1 MAGSTAD
8 MPAVVRGGAA
18 PPRSASQSALAR
30 RLLDI
35 EPSGLS
41 SSLDAAACQAV
52 IARGLP
58 DTRGEPWK
66 YTNVNRWY
74 DVALAKRETAALGID
89 APDDI
94 RVVDFDDPRTR
105 SLCAAHRGK
114 AFDLGEQ
121 PLAAVNGLLL
131 GAGVAI
137 VVPRDWHGNA
147 PFRIADGGPAYQ
159 HVLLVVEGGAS
170 ITLIE
175 EASGFTHRIVEAVV
189 GPGGQLRHLRRQRP
203 ERTRECSL
211 VAVHLDRDAEYE
223 LAQTSRGAELRRNDV
238 VVTLAGPGARV
249 TVNGAWRLVERE
261 HLDNQVAINHVA
273 PQGFSRQTYRGVVA
287 DRARAVLNGR
297 IHIAAGAKATDA
309 ALNTKNLLATDN
321 AEVYAKPELEIFESD
336 VQCSHGATVGTLDEE
351 AVFFLRTRGLS
362 DEAARALLVG
372 GFLRE
377 AIADDEGAARLELVV

>member
-8 MPAVVRGGAA
+8 PAVATDPA
-18 PPRSASQSALAR
+18 SATSSALAR

-35 EPSGLS
+35 EPSGRS
-41 SSLDAAACQAV
+41 SWLDPAACQAV
-52 IARGLP
+52 IGRGLP

-74 DVALAKRETAALGID
+74 DVALATQDPAALGIET
-89 APDDI
+89 PDG
-94 RVVDFDDPRTR
+94 VLAVDFDDPRTR
-105 SLCAAHRGK
+105 SLAAAHRGK
-114 AFDLGEQ
+114 AFDLREQ

-131 GAGVAI
+131 GTGVAI
-137 VVPRDWHGNA
+137 VVPRDWRGKA
-147 PFRIADGGPAYQ
+147 SLRIAACGPAYQ
-159 HVLLVVEGGAS
+159 HVLLIVESGAS
-170 ITLIE
+170 ITFIE

-189 GPGGQLRHLRRQRP
+189 GPGAQLRHLRRQHPTTR
-203 ERTRECSL
+203 RECSL
-211 VAVHLDRDAEYE
+211 VAVHLDQDARYE
-223 LAQTSRGAELRRNDV
+223 LAQSSRGAELRRNDV
-238 VVTLAGPGARV
+238 VVELAGSGAQV
-249 TVNGAWRLVERE
+249 TVNSAWRLVDRE

-273 PQGFSRQTYRGVVA
+273 PHGFSRQTYRGVVA

-297 IHIAAGAKATDA
+297 IHIAAGAKSTDA

-351 AVFFLRTRGLS
+351 AVFFLRSRGLS
-362 DEAARALLVG
+362 EEAARALLVR

-377 AIADDEGAARLELVV
+377 AIADAEGAAGVELVA

>member
-1 MAGSTAD
+1 MAGSTTDLAN
-8 MPAVVRGGAA
+8 P
-18 PPRSASQSALAR
+18 SALAR

-35 EPSGLS
+35 EPGSRPTW
-41 SSLDAAACQAV
+41 LDPAACQAV

-74 DVALAKRETAALGID
+74 DVALAPRDTGALGTLGID
-89 APDDI
+89 APDGI
-94 RVVDFDDPRTR
+94 LAVDFDDPRMQP
-105 SLCAAHRGK
+105 LAAAYRGK
-114 AFDLGEQ
+114 AFDLAEQ

-137 VVPRDWHGNA
+137 VVPAGWRSDS
-147 PFRIADGGPAYQ
+147 PVRIPDGGPPYQ
-159 HVLLVVEGGAS
+159 HVLLVVERGAS
-170 ITLIE
+170 VTLVE
-175 EASGFTHRIVEAVV
+175 ESSGFTHRIVEAVV
-189 GPGGQLRHLRRQRP
+189 EAGGHLRHLRRQRP
-203 ERTRECSL
+203 APTRECSL
-211 VAVHLDRDAEYE
+211 VAVHLDQDAQYD
-223 LAQTSRGAELRRNDV
+223 LAQSSRGAELRRNDV
-238 VVTLAGPGARV
+238 VVTLAGSAARV
-249 TVNGAWRLVERE
+249 AVHGAWRLVGRE
-261 HLDNQVAINHVA
+261 HLDNQVAIRHVA
-273 PQGFSRQTYRGVVA
+273 PQGSSRQTYRGVVA

-351 AVFFLRTRGLS
+351 AVFFLRSRGLS
-362 DEAARALLVG
+362 EEAARALLVR

-377 AIADDEGAARLELVV
+377 AITDDEGAARLELVL

>member
-1 MAGSTAD
+1 MAGSTAEG
-8 MPAVVRGGAA
+8 PAPPGAA
-18 PPRSASQSALAR
+18 PRSALAQG
-30 RLLDI
+30 LLDI
-35 EPSGLS
+35 VPSGRS
-41 SSLDAAACQAV
+41 SWLDPAACQAV

-74 DVALAKRETAALGID
+74 DVALAKQEPAGLEID

-94 RVVDFDDPRTR
+94 LVVDFDDPRTR
-105 SLCAAHRGK
+105 PLASAHSGK

-137 VVPRDWHGNA
+137 VVPGHRHGDA
-147 PFRIADGGPAYQ
+147 PLRISDGGPSYQ
-159 HVLLVVEGGAS
+159 HIMLIVESGAS

-189 GPGGQLRHLRRQRP
+189 AAGGHLRHLRRQRP
-203 ERTRECSL
+203 APTRECSL
-211 VAVHLDRDAEYE
+211 VAVHLDRDAQYE

-238 VVTLAGPGARV
+238 VVTLSGSGARA
-249 TVNGAWRLVERE
+249 TVNGAWRLVDRE

-351 AVFFLRTRGLS
+351 AVFFLRSRGLS
-362 DEAARALLVG
+362 DKAARALLVG

-377 AIADDEGAARLELVV
+377 AIADDEGAARLELVA

>member
-1 MAGSTAD
+1 MAGSTTD
-8 MPAVVRGGAA
+8 PLAV
-18 PPRSASQSALAR
+18 PRAGPVATPSALAQ

-35 EPSGLS
+35 EPSARS
-41 SSLDAAACQAV
+41 TWLDPAACQAV

-74 DVALAKRETAALGID
+74 DVALEGRETAPLGID
-89 APDDI
+89 APDGI
-94 RVVDFDDPRTR
+94 LVVDFDDPRAQ
-105 SLCAAHRGK
+105 SLAAEYGGK
-114 AFDLGEQ
+114 AFDLAEQ

-131 GAGVAI
+131 GAGLAI
-137 VVPRDWHGNA
+137 VVPSDWRGDA
-147 PFRIADGGPAYQ
+147 PVRIPDGGPPYQ
-159 HVLLVVEGGAS
+159 HILLVVENGAS

-189 GPGGQLRHLRRQRP
+189 EAGGRLRHLRRQRP
-203 ERTRECSL
+203 APTRECSL
-211 VAVHLDRDAEYE
+211 VAVHLDQN
-223 LAQTSRGAELRRNDV
+223 AQYDLSVSSRGAELRRNDV
-238 VVTLAGPGARV
+238 VVTLAGSAAQV
-249 TVNGAWRLVERE
+249 TVHGAWRLVGRE
-261 HLDNQVAINHVA
+261 HLDNQVAIRHVA
-273 PQGFSRQTYRGVVA
+273 PQGLSRQTYRGVVA

-351 AVFFLRTRGLS
+351 AVFFLRSRGLS
-362 DEAARALLVG
+362 DEAARALLVR

>member
-8 MPAVVRGGAA
+8 PAVAT
-18 PPRSASQSALAR
+18 SSALAR

-35 EPSGLS
+35 ETSDRS
-41 SSLDAAACQAV
+41 SWLDRAACQAV

-74 DVALAKRETAALGID
+74 DVALATHDPAALGIE
-89 APDDI
+89 APDDVL
-94 RVVDFDDPRTR
+94 VVDFDDPRTR
-105 SLCAAHRGK
+105 PLTAAHRGK
-114 AFDLGEQ
+114 AFDLEEH

-131 GAGVAI
+131 DAGMAI
-137 VVPRDWHGNA
+137 VVPDDWHGEA
-147 PFRIADGGPAYQ
+147 PVRISDDGPSYQ
-159 HVLLVVEGGAS
+159 HILLVVGRGAS
-170 ITLIE
+170 ITLVE
-175 EASGFTHRIVEAVV
+175 EACGFTHRIVEAVV
-189 GPGGQLRHLRRQRP
+189 EPGGQLRHLRRQRP
-203 ERTRECSL
+203 TPRRECSL
-211 VAVHLDRDAEYE
+211 VAVHLDRDARYE
-223 LAQTSRGAELRRNDV
+223 LAQSSRGAELRRNDV
-238 VVTLAGPGARV
+238 VVTLAGSGAQV
-249 TVNGAWRLVERE
+249 TVNGAWRLIDRE
-261 HLDNQVAINHVA
+261 HLDTQVAVNHVA

-309 ALNTKNLLATDN
+309 ALNTKNLLATDS

-351 AVFFLRTRGLS
+351 AVFYLRSRGLS
-362 DEAARALLVG
+362 DKAARALLVD

-377 AIADDEGAARLELVV
+377 AIADDEGAARLEVVA

>member
-1 MAGSTAD
+1 MAGSTTD
-8 MPAVVRGGAA
+8 QPAAIDPA
-18 PPRSASQSALAR
+18 SATSSALAR

-35 EPSGLS
+35 EPTGRS
-41 SSLDAAACQAV
+41 SWVDPAACKEV

-74 DVALAKRETAALGID
+74 DIALANQDPAELDID
-89 APDDI
+89 APEG
-94 RVVDFDDPRTR
+94 VLVLDFDDPRTR
-105 SLCAAHRGK
+105 PFAAHRGK
-114 AFDLGEQ
+114 AFNLSEQ

-137 VVPRDWHGNA
+137 VVPGDWHGAA
-147 PFRIADGGPAYQ
+147 PIRIGDGGPSYQ
-159 HVLLVVEGGAS
+159 HVLLIVEGGTS
-170 ITLIE
+170 VTLIE
-175 EASGFTHRIVEAVV
+175 EASGFAHRIVEAVV
-189 GPGGQLRHLRRQRP
+189 GVGGQLRHLRRQHPAPR
-203 ERTRECSL
+203 RECSL
-211 VAVHLDRDAEYE
+211 VAAHLDRDAAYE
-223 LAQTSRGAELRRNDV
+223 LAQSSRGAELRRNDV
-238 VVTLAGPGARV
+238 VVTLAGSGARV
-249 TVNGAWRLVERE
+249 TVNGAWRLVGRE

-351 AVFFLRTRGLS
+351 AVFFLRSRGLT
-362 DEAARALLVG
+362 DKAARALLVG

-377 AIADDEGAARLELVV
+377 AIADDEGAARLELVR

>member
-1 MAGSTAD
+1 MAGSTIES
-8 MPAVVRGGAA
+8 GAGA
-18 PPRSASQSALAR
+18 RATASALAR

-35 EPSGLS
+35 EPSGRS
-41 SSLDAAACQAV
+41 WLDAAACQAV
-52 IARGLP
+52 IAHGLP

-74 DVALAKRETAALGID
+74 DIALARPEPAALGID
-89 APDDI
+89 APNGVL
-94 RVVDFDDPRTR
+94 VVDFDDPRAR
-105 SLCAAHRGK
+105 SLAAVHRGK

-131 GAGVAI
+131 GGGVAI
-137 VVPRDWHGNA
+137 VVPRDWRGTA
-147 PFRIADGGPAYQ
+147 PVRIADGGPSYQ
-159 HVLLVVEGGAS
+159 HVLLIVEGGAS
-170 ITLIE
+170 VTLIE

-189 GPGGQLRHLRRQRP
+189 DAGGHLRHLRRQRP
-203 ERTRECSL
+203 MPNRECSL
-211 VAVHLDRDAEYE
+211 VAVHLGQDAGYE
-223 LAQTSRGAELRRNDV
+223 LAQSSRGAELRRNDV
-238 VVTLAGPGARV
+238 VVTLGGSGARA

-261 HLDNQVAINHVA
+261 HVDTQVAMNHVA

-309 ALNTKNLLATDN
+309 ALNTKNLLATDE

-362 DEAARALLVG
+362 DTAARALLVS

-377 AIADDEGAARLELVV
+377 AIADDEGAARLDLLA

>member
-8 MPAVVRGGAA
+8 SRTGAGA
-18 PPRSASQSALAR
+18 TASALAQ

-35 EPSGLS
+35 EPSGRS
-41 SSLDAAACQAV
+41 WLDPAACQAV
-52 IARGLP
+52 VARGLP

-74 DVALAKRETAALGID
+74 DVALAPQEPAALGIH
-89 APDDI
+89 APDG
-94 RVVDFDDPRTR
+94 VLAYDFDDPRAQPV
-105 SLCAAHRGK
+105 AATFRGK

-137 VVPRDWHGNA
+137 VVPGDRHGDA
-147 PFRIADGGPAYQ
+147 EVRIADDGPAYQ
-159 HVLLVVEGGAS
+159 HVLLVVERGAS
-170 ITLIE
+170 VTLSE

-189 GPGGQLRHLRRQRP
+189 EAGGQLRHLRRQRP
-203 ERTRECSL
+203 AKTRECSL
-211 VAVHLDRDAEYE
+211 VAVHLDQDARYD

-238 VVTLAGPGARV
+238 VVTLAGSGAAV
-249 TVNGAWRLVERE
+249 TVNGAWRLAGRE
-261 HLDNQVAINHVA
+261 HLDTQVAINHVA
-273 PQGFSRQTYRGVVA
+273 PQGVSRQTYRGVVA

-362 DEAARALLVG
+362 DSAARALLVR

-377 AIADDEGAARLELVV
+377 AIADDEGAARLELVA

>member
-1 MAGSTAD
+1 MAGSTTEGSA
-8 MPAVVRGGAA
+8 PPTAA
-18 PPRSASQSALAR
+18 PRSALAQ

-35 EPSGLS
+35 EPSGRS
-41 SSLDAAACQAV
+41 SWLDPAACQAV

-74 DVALAKRETAALGID
+74 DVAFTRQEPAALDID

-94 RVVDFDDPRTR
+94 LVVDFDDPRTR
-105 SLCAAHRGK
+105 PLAAAHGGK
-114 AFDLGEQ
+114 AFDLAKQ

-131 GAGVAI
+131 GGGVAI
-137 VVPRDWHGNA
+137 VVPGDWRGEA
-147 PFRIADGGPAYQ
+147 PIRIADGGPSYQ
-159 HVLLVVEGGAS
+159 HILLIVESGAS

-175 EASGFTHRIVEAVV
+175 EASGFTHRIVETVV
-189 GPGGQLRHLRRQRP
+189 ETGGRLRHLRRQRP
-203 ERTRECSL
+203 APTRECSL
-211 VAVHLDRDAEYE
+211 VAVHLDQDARYE
-223 LAQTSRGAELRRNDV
+223 LAQSCRGAELRRNDV
-238 VVTLAGPGARV
+238 VVTLAGTGARV
-249 TVNGAWRLVERE
+249 TVNGAWRLVGRE

-273 PQGFSRQTYRGVVA
+273 PQGFSRQTFRGVVA

-362 DEAARALLVG
+362 DEAARALLVR

-377 AIADDEGAARLELVV
+377 AVADDEGAARLELVA

>member
-1 MAGSTAD
+1 MAGSTTD
-8 MPAVVRGGAA
+8 PRPAA
-18 PPRSASQSALAR
+18 PSALAQ

-35 EPSGLS
+35 EPSDGPS
-41 SSLDAAACQAV
+41 WLDAAACQAV

-74 DVALAKRETAALGID
+74 DVALAKQDAAALGID
-89 APDDI
+89 APNDVL
-94 RVVDFDDPRTR
+94 VVDFDDPRTR
-105 SLCAAHRGK
+105 ALAAAHRGK
-114 AFDLGEQ
+114 AFELGEQ

-137 VVPRDWHGNA
+137 VVPRDWHGKA
-147 PFRIADGGPAYQ
+147 PVHIADGGPAYQ
-159 HVLLVVEGGAS
+159 HILLIVERGAS
-170 ITLIE
+170 ITLVE

-189 GPGGQLRHLRRQRP
+189 GADGKLRHLRRQRP
-203 ERTRECSL
+203 TPRRECSL
-211 VAVHLDRDAEYE
+211 VAAHLDQDARYE
-223 LAQTSRGAELRRNDV
+223 LAQSSRGAELRRNDV
-238 VVTLAGPGARV
+238 VVTLAGPGAQV
-249 TVNGAWRLVERE
+249 TVNGAWRLAERE

-273 PQGFSRQTYRGVVA
+273 AQGFSRQTYRGVVA

-351 AVFFLRTRGLS
+351 AVFFLRTRGLT
-362 DEAARALLVG
+362 DTAARALLVG

-377 AIADDEGAARLELVV
+377 AIADDEGATRLELVR